1 MDTHQALKLI
11 TAPDAD
17 AVNLDLLKQHT
28 RITTDVDDTL
38 LRGYLKST
46 IEWAEK
52 FTGRALINQSWTLI
66 LHRFPPDVIRL
77 PKGQLVSVTDIKYF
91 DLAGVLQ
98 TLNNPN
104 DSPSPDPDWQQD
116 TSDPDYGSVRPA
128 INKFWPAVQDRKVDA
143 VQIEFIAGF
152 GLKSSDVDP
161 TIRHGIMFR
170 AATLYDSRSVGD
182 FAGASSLGVF
192 GATGLQAAENIL
204 LPFVLKRW

>member
-1 MDTHQALKLI
+1 MDTHQALKL
-11 TAPDAD
+11 TKAPDAD

-52 FTGRALINQSWTLI
+52 YTGRALINQSWTLI
-66 LHRFPPDVIRL
+66 LRRFPPDIIRL

-91 DLAGVLQ
+91 DTAGDLQ

-104 DSPSPDPDWQQD
+104 DSPAPDPDWQQD
-116 TSDPDYGSVRPA
+116 TSDPDAGQVRPA

-143 VQIEFIAGF
+143 VQIEFVAGF

-170 AATLYDSRSVGD
+170 CATLYDNRSVGD
-182 FAGASSLGVF
+182 FGGASSLGVF